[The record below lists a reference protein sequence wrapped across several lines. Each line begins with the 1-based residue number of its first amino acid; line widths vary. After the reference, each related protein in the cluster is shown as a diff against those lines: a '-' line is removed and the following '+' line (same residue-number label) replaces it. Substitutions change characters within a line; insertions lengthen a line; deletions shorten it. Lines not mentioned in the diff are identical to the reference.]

1 MKKIF
6 IIILSLFLSS
16 TLMAAGSDSSSGSS
30 SSMGDNLYEDAVK
43 LVKRAGKLEKKD
55 KTDKAKKLYAQAFNK
70 LEKAYKSD
78 KKNPDILNYMGF
90 TTRKTGNFEKAE
102 KFYLEGLSLK
112 PNHNGIN
119 EYLGELYVQ
128 TNRIDKANER
138 LEVLKSCNCK
148 EYGELELIIK
158 NNLIVNHITKYWSA
172 MFMFMSGIFWKI
184 EFEEKLDYNKRYI
197 FCPNHVSTL
206 DIPLVTAAIPL
217 PLLFMGSLLTES
229 FFGIPGLGSYT
240 IDAIRQQDFAIVRA
254 MVFLGSVLYILG
266 LLLTDLSYGLVDPRV
281 KVAN

>member
-1 MKKIF
+1 MNKIL
-6 IIILSLFLSS
+6 IIVLSLFLSS

-30 SSMGDNLYEDAVK
+30 SSGSSSSKEESLYEDAVK

-158 NNLIVNHITKYWSA
+158 T
-172 MFMFMSGIFWKI
+172 
-184 EFEEKLDYNKRYI
+184 R
-197 FCPNHVSTL
+197 
-206 DIPLVTAAIPL
+206 
-217 PLLFMGSLLTES
+217 GS
-229 FFGIPGLGSYT
+229 
-240 IDAIRQQDFAIVRA
+240 
-254 MVFLGSVLYILG
+254 
-266 LLLTDLSYGLVDPRV
+266 
-281 KVAN
+281 KVY

>member
-1 MKKIF
+1 MKNIF
-6 IIILSLFLSS
+6 ILLFSLILSTS
-16 TLMAAGSDSSSGSS
+16 LMAAGSDSSSGSS
-30 SSMGDNLYEDAVK
+30 SSSSSSSNEESLYEDAVK

-158 NNLIVNHITKYWSA
+158 TK
-172 MFMFMSGIFWKI
+172 
-184 EFEEKLDYNKRYI
+184 
-197 FCPNHVSTL
+197 
-206 DIPLVTAAIPL
+206 
-217 PLLFMGSLLTES
+217 GS
-229 FFGIPGLGSYT
+229 
-240 IDAIRQQDFAIVRA
+240 
-254 MVFLGSVLYILG
+254 
-266 LLLTDLSYGLVDPRV
+266 
-281 KVAN
+281 KVY